1 MRYRFGQFDLVEDT
15 RELLVHGEPRQI
27 EPQVFDLICCLLRQ
41 RERVVTRDDLVRDVW
56 GGRIV
61 SDSAISARINAAR
74 TALDDNG
81 ERQELIRTIP
91 RRGFR
96 FVGEVVEL
104 PSRESDRVPAL
115 PKAGDRG
122 NRQRVA
128 YCRSR
133 DGTGIAYAV
142 SGDGYPVL
150 RAGHWLTHLEHDWNS
165 PIWRPILD
173 TLDSRHKV
181 VRYDQRGNGLSDWN
195 VEDFSLDRFV
205 EDLGAVADAAGLDRF
220 ALYGSSQGAPV
231 AIAYA
236 YRHPERVSHLIL
248 HGGYLKG
255 RLVRDLQSDREEGSA
270 LLTLIRHGWGKPDSA
285 LVNAFAAMFIPDG
298 NDEQMRSLAELQ
310 RRTTTPENAARIRAS
325 VDEFDVS
332 DLADSI
338 TAPTLVIH
346 ARGDAVQPLEQGKLL
361 AAAIP
366 HAQFLML
373 ESRNH
378 VILPQENAWKVLFD
392 EIERF
397 VD

>member
-1 MRYRFGQFDLVEDT
+1 MRYRFAQFDLVEDT

-27 EPQVFDLICCLLRQ
+27 EPQVFDLIRCLLRQ
-41 RERVVTRDDLVRDVW
+41 RERVVTRDELVQEVW

-61 SDSAISARINAAR
+61 SDSAISARISAAR

-81 ERQELIRTIP
+81 ERQDLIRTIS

-96 FVGEVVEL
+96 FVGEAVEF
-104 PSRESDRVPAL
+104 PGGGDDGNPAL
-115 PKAGDRG
+115 EVGNRG

-173 TLDSRHKV
+173 MLDSKHKV

-205 EDLGAVADAAGLDRF
+205 EDLEAVADAAGLDKF

-236 YRHPERVSHLIL
+236 CRRPERVSHLIL

-298 NDEQMRSLAELQ
+298 NIWL
-310 RRTTTPENAARIRAS
+310 
-325 VDEFDVS
+325 
-332 DLADSI
+332 
-338 TAPTLVIH
+338 
-346 ARGDAVQPLEQGKLL
+346 
-361 AAAIP
+361 
-366 HAQFLML
+366 
-373 ESRNH
+373 
-378 VILPQENAWKVLFD
+378 
-392 EIERF
+392 
-397 VD
+397 

>member
-1 MRYRFGQFDLVEDT
+1 MRYRFAQFDLVEDT

-27 EPQVFDLICCLLRQ
+27 EPQVFDLIRCLLRQ
-41 RERVVTRDDLVRDVW
+41 RERVVTRDELVQEVW

-61 SDSAISARINAAR
+61 SDSAISARISAAR

-81 ERQELIRTIP
+81 ERQDLIRTIS

-96 FVGEVVEL
+96 FVGEAVEF
-104 PSRESDRVPAL
+104 PGSDDDGNPA
-115 PKAGDRG
+115 PEVGNRG

-173 TLDSRHKV
+173 MLDSKHKV

-205 EDLGAVADAAGLDRF
+205 EDLEAVADAAGLDRF

-236 YRHPERVSHLIL
+236 CRRPERVSHLIL

-298 NDEQMRSLAELQ
+298 NIWL
-310 RRTTTPENAARIRAS
+310 
-325 VDEFDVS
+325 
-332 DLADSI
+332 
-338 TAPTLVIH
+338 
-346 ARGDAVQPLEQGKLL
+346 
-361 AAAIP
+361 
-366 HAQFLML
+366 
-373 ESRNH
+373 
-378 VILPQENAWKVLFD
+378 
-392 EIERF
+392 
-397 VD
+397 